1 MILSSFWGLKMIINI
16 HDESNL
22 DFCDFLKN
30 TFPNVRYEH
39 FSESIEFDS
48 SDSIKEI
55 IASLYPEF
63 RNNILFDY
71 ISNSNLVNNY
81 VNYNMGDLDSLIKHI
96 DILFFFNSI
105 SLKINFENDFFKLKF
120 SIYDNDLKNKC
131 NLSLVLVSD
140 NFYLSINDEVIDRK
154 IINSDYCFIGL
165 LMYGKY
171 FIKYLNEKLNTITIQ
186 DFLESIE
193 DHSKEFILLEIM
205 AY

>member
-1 MILSSFWGLKMIINI
+1 MIINI

-81 VNYNMGDLDSLIKHI
+81 VNYNMGDLDSWIKHI

>member
-1 MILSSFWGLKMIINI
+1 MIINI

-22 DFCDFLKN
+22 DFCDLLKN
-30 TFPNVRYEH
+30 TFPNVKYEH
-39 FSESIEFDS
+39 FTESIEFDS

-81 VNYNMGDLDSLIKHI
+81 VNYNMGDLDSWIKHI

-131 NLSLVLVSD
+131 NLSLILVSD

-171 FIKYLNEKLNTITIQ
+171 FINYLNEKLNTITIQ